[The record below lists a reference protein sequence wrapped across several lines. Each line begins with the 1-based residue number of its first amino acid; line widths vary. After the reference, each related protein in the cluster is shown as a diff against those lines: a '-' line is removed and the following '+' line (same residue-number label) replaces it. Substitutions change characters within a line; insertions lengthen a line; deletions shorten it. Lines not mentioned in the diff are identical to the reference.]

1 MNTTDPKERFY
12 RQFQNSAESI
22 QDQINQLPNFAAVG
36 GVRQDAIEHILGA
49 ISRLSKEVADATA
62 FVPAYD
68 QRAYSDKVK
77 SLEVQV
83 NEAAAKFT
91 SSKSRFRFKKRPDSA
106 NTAATKAD
114 ARRLDLTTNASY
126 AIELPSKPIPDS
138 ASTPSS
144 STKNYNA
151 EIANSGGEG
160 LGIGIRKPSFS
171 AAQDIALTDHI
182 RVHIMLP
189 ASASRATSA
198 GTLTNLH
205 QCVVDMSLPTCT
217 GTGTGTGTTGNGG
230 GTDNNGD
237 SIGTP
242 FASLTLKDIQG
253 SAIVAGHVDGPVH
266 VTGLRDSVV
275 MVVARQVR
283 IHECR
288 NVVFYLHCVS
298 RPIVEDCKG
307 VRFAKAPGF
316 FLTDKEKTESNL
328 YDQVDDFKWLKTFSS
343 PNWSLLPESEVVP
356 DAVWKKA
363 LAGEP
368 GVIIDNT
375 LRSLGVKKG
384 QDVEAEI

>member
-1 MNTTDPKERFY
+1 MNATDPKERFY

-217 GTGTGTGTTGNGG
+217 GTTSNGNGNGTTNPDACIG
-230 GTDNNGD
+230 
-237 SIGTP
+237 IGTP

-253 SAIVAGHVDGPVH
+253 SAIVAGHVNGPVH

-298 RPIVEDCKG
+298 RPIVEDCRG
-307 VRFAKAPGF
+307 VRFAKAPGVF
-316 FLTDKEKTESNL
+316 TESNL